1 MNPRKTLSKLLIL
14 LSILGIIFSTLTV
27 FNHYAVED
35 NSFCL
40 TDKGTC
46 DVVNKSIYSTFFG
59 IPIGFFGVFYF
70 IATMYFASKIYY
82 KKKLEKNIDNII
94 IWTSA
99 GLIPVAYLIY
109 VEAFK
114 LLTFCSLCTVIHLVV
129 GFNFALALLLRK
141 EISRHILPP

>member
-1 MNPRKTLSKLLIL
+1 MNSRKTLSKLIIL
-14 LSILGIIFSTLTV
+14 LSIIAIIFSILTI

-40 TDKGTC
+40 TDNDTC
-46 DVVNKSIYSTFFG
+46 DVVNKSIYSTLFGIPLGFFG
-59 IPIGFFGVFYF
+59 IFYF
-70 IATMYFASKIYY
+70 IATLYFASKIYH
-82 KKKLEKNIDNII
+82 KKKLKENIDNLI
-94 IWTSA
+94 IWTVA

-114 LLTFCSLCTVIHLVV
+114 ILTFCSLCTVIHLIT

-141 EISRHILPP
+141 RL

>member
-1 MNPRKTLSKLLIL
+1 MNSRKFLSMLIL
-14 LSILGIIFSTLTV
+14 ALSLLGIIFSIFTI

-46 DVVNKSIYSTFFG
+46 DVVNKSVYSTLFGIPLGFFG
-59 IPIGFFGVFYF
+59 IFYF
-70 IATMYFASKIYY
+70 VATIYLAGNVY
-82 KKKLEKNIDNII
+82 LGRHYRDTIRYLF
-94 IWTSA
+94 IWSGL

-129 GFNFALALLLRK
+129 GLNFGLALLLRK
-141 EISRHILPP
+141 RLKF

>member
-1 MNPRKTLSKLLIL
+1 MNSRKFLATLIL
-14 LSILGIIFSTLTV
+14 ALSILGIIFSIFTI

-46 DVVNKSIYSTFFG
+46 DVVNKSVYSTLFGIPLGFFG
-59 IPIGFFGVFYF
+59 IFYF
-70 IATMYFASKIYY
+70 VATIYLASNVYLSRHYRESIRY
-82 KKKLEKNIDNII
+82 LF
-94 IWTSA
+94 IWTGA

-114 LLTFCSLCTVIHLVV
+114 LLTFCSLCTVIHLIT
-129 GFNFALALLLRK
+129 GFNFGLAFLLRK
-141 EISRHILPP
+141 RLKF

>member
-1 MNPRKTLSKLLIL
+1 MLIL
-14 LSILGIIFSTLTV
+14 AFSILGIIFSVFTI

-46 DVVNKSIYSTFFG
+46 DVVNKSVYSTFFG
-59 IPIGFFGVFYF
+59 IPLGFLGIFYF
-70 IATMYFASKIYY
+70 LATIYLAGNVY
-82 KKKLEKNIDNII
+82 LGRHYRESIRYLF
-94 IWTSA
+94 IWTGV

-114 LLTFCSLCTVIHLVV
+114 LLTFCSLCTVIHLII
-129 GFNFALALLLRK
+129 GFNFVLAFSLRK
-141 EISRHILPP
+141 RLSF

>member
-1 MNPRKTLSKLLIL
+1 MNSRKFISTLILTLSV
-14 LSILGIIFSTLTV
+14 LGIIFSIMTI
-27 FNHYAVED
+27 FNHYSVED

-46 DVVNKSIYSTFFG
+46 DVVNKSVYSTLFGIPLGFFG
-59 IPIGFFGVFYF
+59 IFYF
-70 IATMYFASKIYY
+70 IATIYFASKIYY
-82 KKKLEKNIDNII
+82 KNRADIDSLII
-94 IWTSA
+94 ITAA

-129 GFNFALALLLRK
+129 GFNFALAFLLRK
-141 EISRHILPP
+141 RLNF

>member
-1 MNPRKTLSKLLIL
+1 MNSRKLLSMLIL
-14 LSILGIIFSTLTV
+14 AFSILGIIISVFTI

-46 DVVNKSIYSTFFG
+46 DVVNKSVYSTFFG
-59 IPIGFFGVFYF
+59 IPLGFLGIFYF
-70 IATMYFASKIYY
+70 LATIYLAGNVY
-82 KKKLEKNIDNII
+82 LGRHYRESIRYLF
-94 IWTSA
+94 IWTGV

-114 LLTFCSLCTVIHLVV
+114 LLTFCSLCTVIHLII
-129 GFNFALALLLRK
+129 GFNFVLAFSLRK
-141 EISRHILPP
+141 RLSF

>member
-1 MNPRKTLSKLLIL
+1 MNSRKFLTTLVIALSLIGIVF
-14 LSILGIIFSTLTV
+14 SILTI

-46 DVVNKSIYSTFFG
+46 DVVNKSVYSTLFGIPLGFFG
-59 IPIGFFGVFYF
+59 IFYF
-70 IATMYFASKIYY
+70 IATIYLAGNVYFGRYY
-82 KKKLEKNIDNII
+82 RESVRYLF
-94 IWTSA
+94 IWTGA

-114 LLTFCSLCTVIHLVV
+114 LLTFCSLCTVIHFIT
-129 GFNFALALLLRK
+129 GFNFGLAFLLRK
-141 EISRHILPP
+141 RLKF

>member
-1 MNPRKTLSKLLIL
+1 MNSRKFLATLIL
-14 LSILGIIFSTLTV
+14 ALSILGIIFSIFTI

-46 DVVNKSIYSTFFG
+46 DVVNKSVYSTLFG
-59 IPIGFFGVFYF
+59 IPLGFLGIFYF
-70 IATMYFASKIYY
+70 IATIYLAGNAY
-82 KKKLEKNIDNII
+82 IGRHYRESIRYLF
-94 IWTSA
+94 IWTGA

-114 LLTFCSLCTVIHLVV
+114 LLTFCSLCTVIHLIT
-129 GFNFALALLLRK
+129 GFNFGLAFLLRK
-141 EISRHILPP
+141 RLKF

>member
-1 MNPRKTLSKLLIL
+1 MNSRKFLTTLVIA
-14 LSILGIIFSTLTV
+14 LSLLGIIFSILTI

-46 DVVNKSIYSTFFG
+46 DIVNKSIYSKLFG
-59 IPIGFFGVFYF
+59 IPLGFYGIFYF
-70 IATMYFASKIYY
+70 LATIYLAGNIYFGRYY
-82 KKKLEKNIDNII
+82 RESVRYLF
-94 IWTSA
+94 IWAGA

-114 LLTFCSLCTVIHLVV
+114 LLTFCSLCTVIHLIT
-129 GFNFALALLLRK
+129 GFNFILALLLRK
-141 EISRHILPP
+141 RIKF

>member
-1 MNPRKTLSKLLIL
+1 MNSRKFLSTLIL
-14 LSILGIIFSTLTV
+14 VLSLLGIIFSIFTI

-46 DVVNKSIYSTFFG
+46 DVVNKSVYSTLFG
-59 IPIGFFGVFYF
+59 IPLGFFSIFYF
-70 IATMYFASKIYY
+70 VATIYLAVNVFFGRHY
-82 KKKLEKNIDNII
+82 RESIKYLF
-94 IWTSA
+94 IWTGV

-114 LLTFCSLCTVIHLVV
+114 LVAFCSLCTVIHLIT
-129 GFNFALALLLRK
+129 GFNFGLAFLLRK
-141 EISRHILPP
+141 RLKF

>member
-1 MNPRKTLSKLLIL
+1 MKSRKLLSTLIIM
-14 LSILGIIFSTLTV
+14 LSLLGIVFSIFTI
-27 FNHYAVED
+27 FNHYSVED

-46 DVVNKSIYSTFFG
+46 DVVNKSVYSTLFGIPLGFFG
-59 IPIGFFGVFYF
+59 IFYF
-70 IATMYFASKIYY
+70 VATIYLAGNVY
-82 KKKLEKNIDNII
+82 LGRHYRDTIRYLF
-94 IWTSA
+94 IWSGL

-129 GFNFALALLLRK
+129 GLNFGLALLLRK
-141 EISRHILPP
+141 RLKF

>member
-1 MNPRKTLSKLLIL
+1 MNSRKILSKLIII
-14 LSILGIIFSTLTV
+14 LSIIGIIFSVLTI
-27 FNHYAVED
+27 FNHYTVED

-46 DVVNKSIYSTFFG
+46 DVVNKSVYSTLFGIPLGFFG
-59 IPIGFFGVFYF
+59 IFYF
-70 IATMYFASKIYY
+70 IATIYFASKIYY
-82 KKKLEKNIDNII
+82 KNRADIDSLII
-94 IWTSA
+94 ITAA

-129 GFNFALALLLRK
+129 GFNFALAFLLRK
-141 EISRHILPP
+141 RLNF